1 MAAPTDNFEPDGP
14 LTEAHQLQ
22 LADAQRRAQKIRG
35 AARVAAFNGWMT
47 GLFAVCSAPFA
58 LFSLSGLFVTVG
70 LSVVAYNEFQGRKR
84 LLQFDEQAPTFL
96 GWNQLGFLALIVVY
110 CLWMLAASLLGEGP
124 ISAELNAHPEL
135 GDALGSVAGL
145 DQMFRWLMVAV
156 YGSTIALSVVFQGL
170 AALYYFRRQ
179 KQVAE
184 YVRGTPAWVISL
196 QRLAAPSA

>member
-1 MAAPTDNFEPDGP
+1 
-14 LTEAHQLQ
+14 
-22 LADAQRRAQKIRG
+22 
-35 AARVAAFNGWMT
+35 MT